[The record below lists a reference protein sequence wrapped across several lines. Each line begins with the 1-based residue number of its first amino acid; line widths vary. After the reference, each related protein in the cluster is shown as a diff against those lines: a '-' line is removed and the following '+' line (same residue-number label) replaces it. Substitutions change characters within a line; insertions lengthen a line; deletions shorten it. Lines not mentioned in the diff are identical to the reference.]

1 MTAQYFR
8 KLTCL
13 LKIKLLKRKTHNGT
27 RRNCRR
33 SNYLIKLKQK
43 TNNSHKFYFQ
53 IPVFLSKSLLNKVFV
68 FQYPIKNVVNCTT
81 KPKIVNCLVKPI
93 SQKVKVEFSLNT
105 ASRNYDAFKGDQL
118 AIAADGKSQSKNEKP
133 TYLSGTMDK
142 QTLVSTTP
150 LDDINKYIVG
160 IMQDNEIH
168 GSVVKGIVQMRPN
181 FSYFDKLDK
190 RKKAEQN
197 AENTADMDE
206 VELKQVTVKFAR
218 TENEKSKKAREKSYD
233 YISQQ
238 TADEPWCEA
247 LWHDS
252 DTSTAVLEKQKLI
265 VTNNETSERFLSLPS
280 REYIGSLIANDTKQ
294 KNFEETL
301 RNSPLLN
308 QIKSLLIEAKALSF
322 HQLMELLPD
331 KTITT
336 EKVLRVLPL
345 AGILIQG
352 NWVPLSE
359 ILYPPETFSEIN
371 GVSSELMCRGRDY
384 IVRFFFCII

>member
-1 MTAQYFR
+1 M
-8 KLTCL
+8 
-13 LKIKLLKRKTHNGT
+13 
-27 RRNCRR
+27 
-33 SNYLIKLKQK
+33 
-43 TNNSHKFYFQ
+43 Q
-53 IPVFLSKSLLNKVFV
+53 IPVFLSKTLLNKVFV
-68 FQYPIKNVVNCTT
+68 FQYPIKNVINCTT
-81 KPKIVNCLVKPI
+81 KPKIVNCLVKPN

-118 AIAADGKSQSKNEKP
+118 AIAADGKSQNKNEKP
-133 TYLSGTMDK
+133 TYISGTMDK

-150 LDDINKYIVG
+150 LDEINKYIVG
-160 IMQDNEIH
+160 IMQDNEVH

-197 AENTADMDE
+197 AENTADEE

-218 TENEKSKKAREKSYD
+218 TENEKSKKVREKSYD

-252 DTSTAVLEKQKLI
+252 DTSTAILEKQKLI

-280 REYIGSLIANDTKQ
+280 KEYIGSLIANDTTQ
-294 KNFEETL
+294 ANFEENFK
-301 RNSPLLN
+301 NSPLLN
-308 QIKSLLIEAKALSF
+308 QIKSLLIESKALSF
-322 HQLMELLPD
+322 NQLIELLPD
-331 KTITT
+331 KTIST

-352 NWVPLSE
+352 NWVPQSE
-359 ILYPPETFSEIN
+359 IIYPPDTFSEIN
-371 GVSSELMCRGRDY
+371 GVTSELMCRARDY
-384 IVRFFFCII
+384 IVRYIFIIYIFF